1 MLSKIT
7 ATIDA
12 SEKKKSVTA
21 TKIVSRKMSV
31 WLESKKR
38 WKLPATYSSADEI
51 KSRNVKSVMRKRIFC
66 MRYTK
71 GANLILKTFGFIVLK
86 TIPLFVKIYQRI
98 FFLSRGI
105 S

>member
-1 MLSKIT
+1 MQKTQKIKNAAFFHEKNLENMLSKIT

-38 WKLPATYSSADEI
+38 WKFPAT
-51 KSRNVKSVMRKRIFC
+51 
-66 MRYTK
+66 
-71 GANLILKTFGFIVLK
+71 
-86 TIPLFVKIYQRI
+86 
-98 FFLSRGI
+98 
-105 S
+105 